1 MSVGPMGM
9 AGSVAGS
16 HLPQVQGV
24 DRERAAGEAS
34 DQVRQTESAER
45 AENASGVGQ
54 TEEDQEASDRDA
66 DGRRPWEAPAEVPPS
81 PQGVDEE
88 ADPAPRSKDPTG
100 DRGRH
105 LDLSG

>member
-16 HLPQVQGV
+16 HLPQVKGS
-24 DRERAAGEAS
+24 DLERAPDDVS
-34 DQVRQTESAER
+34 NQVRHTESAQS
-45 AENASGVGQ
+45 AESAAGVGQ

-66 DGRRPWEAPAEVPPS
+66 DGRRPWEAPADVPPP
-81 PQGVDEE
+81 PQDADEQ
-88 ADPAPRSKDPTG
+88 AGQAPRSKDPTG
-100 DRGRH
+100 QRGTH